1 MKRFLSGVFLAPI
14 RAYQRFISPAL
25 PRRCK
30 YDPTCSAYAVDAVR
44 ELGVLRGLVLAGWR
58 LLRCNP
64 FSHGGY
70 DPVED
75 QTLFKRHRGEAASV
89 ILAAREHPAAA
100 DRRRRLGHHVLP
112 RQRRPQLG
120 RRDHRRSPVTVRI
133 PILPLS
139 LRGSARCGACSSSR
153 RRSRRL
159 QEKYK
164 DDRQRL
170 QREMMELYKKESVN
184 PFASC
189 LPFIL
194 QIPFFI
200 AIYQL
205 LRGSTFQADVMA
217 SPPPGFL
224 FVKSVIAAP
233 QGAELI
239 VLIVLFVTTTAASV
253 LLTTA
258 TSPTASPAQRY
269 LMLLFPL
276 IIVPFIINAPAGLA
290 VYWITTNL
298 FSLGQQWIV
307 NRVMPAPAPATAEEI
322 KETKA
327 PPPPPRKKKRKR
339 R

>member
-1 MKRFLSGVFLAPI
+1 VILPLANILQPLI
-14 RAYQRFISPAL
+14 NVA
-25 PRRCK
+25 
-30 YDPTCSAYAVDAVR
+30 D
-44 ELGVLRGLVLAGWR
+44 
-58 LLRCNP
+58 
-64 FSHGGY
+64 
-70 DPVED
+70 
-75 QTLFKRHRGEAASV
+75 SV
-89 ILAAREHPAAA
+89 IKFFHDDVGLSWGIAIIA
-100 DRRRRLGHHVLP
+100 LTF
-112 RQRRPQLG
+112 
-120 RRDHRRSPVTVRI
+120 TVRI
-133 PILPLS
+133 AVLPLS
-139 LRGSARCGACSSSR
+139 LRGIRSMR
-153 RRSRRL
+153 RMQL
-159 QEKYK
+159 VAPKIQALKEKYK
-164 DDRQRL
+164 DDPQRF
-170 QREMMELYKKESVN
+170 QRETMELYKKEGVN
-184 PFASC
+184 PFSSC

-205 LRGSTFQADVMA
+205 LRGTTFQADVMA

-224 FVKSVIAAP
+224 FVKSVIEAP

-307 NRVMPAPAPATAEEI
+307 NRVMPAPAPATAAAI

>member
-1 MKRFLSGVFLAPI
+1 
-14 RAYQRFISPAL
+14 
-25 PRRCK
+25 
-30 YDPTCSAYAVDAVR
+30 
-44 ELGVLRGLVLAGWR
+44 
-58 LLRCNP
+58 
-64 FSHGGY
+64 
-70 DPVED
+70 
-75 QTLFKRHRGEAASV
+75 
-89 ILAAREHPAAA
+89 
-100 DRRRRLGHHVLP
+100 
-112 RQRRPQLG
+112 
-120 RRDHRRSPVTVRI
+120 
-133 PILPLS
+133 
-139 LRGSARCGACSSSR
+139 
-153 RRSRRL
+153 
-159 QEKYK
+159 
-164 DDRQRL
+164 
-170 QREMMELYKKESVN
+170 MELYKKEGVN
-184 PFASC
+184 PFSSC

-205 LRGSTFQADVMA
+205 LRGDTFQADVMA

-224 FVKSVIAAP
+224 FVKSVIEAP

-298 FSLGQQWIV
+298 FSLGQLWIV
-307 NRVMPAPAPATAEEI
+307 NRVMPAPAPATPEEI

>member
-1 MKRFLSGVFLAPI
+1 MILPLANILQPLIDVADSIIKFVHNDIGTNWGVAIIALTFIVRLA
-14 RAYQRFISPAL
+14 
-25 PRRCK
+25 
-30 YDPTCSAYAVDAVR
+30 V
-44 ELGVLRGLVLAGWR
+44 
-58 LLRCNP
+58 
-64 FSHGGY
+64 
-70 DPVED
+70 
-75 QTLFKRHRGEAASV
+75 
-89 ILAAREHPAAA
+89 
-100 DRRRRLGHHVLP
+100 
-112 RQRRPQLG
+112 
-120 RRDHRRSPVTVRI
+120 
-133 PILPLS
+133 LPLS
-139 LRGSARCGACSSSR
+139 LRGIRSMR
-153 RRSRRL
+153 RMQIVAPKIQAL
-159 QEKYK
+159 KEKYK
-164 DDRQRL
+164 DDPQRF
-170 QREMMELYKKESVN
+170 QRETMELYKKEGVN
-184 PFASC
+184 PFSSC

-205 LRGSTFQADVMA
+205 LRGDAFQQDVVNA
-217 SPPPGFL
+217 PPEGFL
-224 FVKSVIAAP
+224 FVKSVIEAP

-290 VYWITTNL
+290 VYWIATNL

-307 NRVMPAPAPATAEEI
+307 QRVMPAPAPPTPEEV